1 LIVLNYG
8 FISSENT
15 TVQVTYLDTW
25 KVFTEC
31 EQGGEGNHLAWLAT
45 TACGLPLS
53 FVFPHVLTLQV
64 SRYGNLTV
72 KISKR
77 K

>member
-1 LIVLNYG
+1 LIFLNYG

-15 TVQVTYLDTW
+15 TAQFIYLDTW
-25 KVFTEC
+25 KVFVEC

-45 TACGLPLS
+45 TACGPPS
-53 FVFPHVLTLQV
+53 FVFPHFLTPQV
-64 SRYGNLTV
+64 SRYGNLTATT
-72 KISKR
+72 SKR